1 MLNEAI
7 NIARSRRG
15 PHRIKDIGELVAHIG
30 LDKTA
35 GGDGQCAEVAL
46 VLQCR
51 RHVNLQEI
59 GNNADIAEK
68 FPEKGIMR
76 CGECFHWRTVRA
88 PTSTEYKRHLGR
100 ENYKINYRGTSHFTM
115 KR

>member
-7 NIARSRRG
+7 NITRSRRGG

-46 VLQCR
+46 VR
-51 RHVNLQEI
+51 
-59 GNNADIAEK
+59 K
-68 FPEKGIMR
+68 
-76 CGECFHWRTVRA
+76 RA
-88 PTSTEYKRHLGR
+88 
-100 ENYKINYRGTSHFTM
+100 FTAVLTIIL
-115 KR
+115 RSDPHSRAGVLSPGLSANQLER